1 MRQPSGRKGSAGLF
15 TESYHVR
22 CRTEGRVSAFGA
34 SVFTAA
40 QEAAAQCA
48 RSYGRDTIEGDGM
61 GQATLP
67 GSRPKKKRQPE
78 GAPSLPGAEGEYWS
92 VKQETKFYQYLKV
105 RWAGMCVK
113 RLEFVPVGA
122 RRHNSAKERNSWF
135 EKTSRGRGPP
145 RWTRS

>member
-22 CRTEGRVSAFGA
+22 CRDRGA
-34 SVFTAA
+34 RLCIWRKCLYCCPGGGSSVRT
-40 QEAAAQCA
+40 QL
-48 RSYGRDTIEGDGM
+48 RDTIEGDGM

-67 GSRPKKKRQPE
+67 GSRPNKKRQPE